1 MGANLKQSLISIFN
15 SIKEEGIVPDIMR
28 EAIITTIP
36 KSGSKFELKNKR
48 GIFKL
53 NVLRSILLRIIY
65 NRKYDIIDQSMSES
79 NIGARKGKGCR
90 NHIWIING
98 INHEVNSSNKHAQTV
113 DSPMITPKCMI
124 PCL

>member
-98 INHEVNSSNKHAQTV
+98 INHEVNSSN
-113 DSPMITPKCMI
+113 
-124 PCL
+124 